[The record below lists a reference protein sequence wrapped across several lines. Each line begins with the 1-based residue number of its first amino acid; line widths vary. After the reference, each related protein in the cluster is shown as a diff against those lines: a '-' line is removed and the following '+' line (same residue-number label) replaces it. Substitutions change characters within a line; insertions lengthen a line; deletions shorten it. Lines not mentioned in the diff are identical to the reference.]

1 MIRKKRAGLVLV
13 AISVLFLTGFSSVQA
28 AGANFGLGARAGY
41 SSNPDQFVIGGQGVF
56 GKVWQRVRITPSV
69 DLGFGND
76 VKTIALNFDG
86 MIDLFSPPGSKVVL
100 YGGAGPNLAIYSPDI
115 GDNQTELGVSL
126 IAGMKIPAIASNYYN
141 LEARFGFGD
150 IPDFKILF
158 GYMFSIGG

>member
-1 MIRKKRAGLVLV
+1 MIKGNCTKLILTIICAFCLLGISDVL
-13 AISVLFLTGFSSVQA
+13 A

-56 GKVWQRVRITPSV
+56 GKLWERVRITPSV
-69 DLGFGND
+69 DFGFGND
-76 VKTIALNFDG
+76 VKTVALNFDG
-86 MIDLFSPPGSKVVL
+86 TIDLISPPGAKVVF
-100 YGGAGPNLAIYSPDI
+100 YGGAGPDVAIYSPDV
-115 GDNQTELGVSL
+115 GDSQTELGVSL

-158 GYMFSIGG
+158 GYMFGIGK